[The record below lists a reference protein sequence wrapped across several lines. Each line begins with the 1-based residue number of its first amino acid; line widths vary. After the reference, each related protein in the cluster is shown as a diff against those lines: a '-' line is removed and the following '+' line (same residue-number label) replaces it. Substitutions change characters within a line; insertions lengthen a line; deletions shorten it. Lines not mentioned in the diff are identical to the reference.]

1 MWTIIPQM
9 KQPVIELGTI
19 LKFPFYAKATLLL
32 VGLYVLISML
42 SIGQGIIVPLIFS
55 IILAILLQ
63 PVVDFF
69 VRIGLNKIVAIIIAI
84 LLSIVVIAAFAAL
97 IFSQASRFSET
108 WPAMVEKFSIIL
120 NQSIGSVSGYF
131 DISQQSIHAWISK
144 TKAELLDNSGTAIG
158 QTIKTVGSSLV
169 VIFLVPVYI
178 FLMLYYKPL
187 LIDFIHQLFGKDNKS
202 MVGEVISQTKTVVQR
217 YLVGLVIEVLIIAAL
232 EIAALLILGIEYAIL
247 LGVIGALLN
256 LIPYI
261 GGLIAVALPM
271 MVALATKDSAWYAV
285 YVLAIYYFIQI
296 IDNNYI
302 VPKIVAS
309 KVKINAL
316 FSIIAVI
323 AGNALWGV
331 SGMFLSIPLLAI
343 VKLIFDH
350 IEPMKPWGFLL
361 GDTMPSLMKI
371 NPFQKKIRKKPE

>member
-1 MWTIIPQM
+1 MY
-9 KQPVIELGTI
+9 KLPV
-19 LKFPFYAKATLLL
+19 YVKAALLL
-32 VGLYVLISML
+32 VGLYVFISML
-42 SIGQGIIVPLIFS
+42 YIARGIIVPLIFS

-63 PVVDFF
+63 PVVDFL
-69 VRIGLNKIVAIIIAI
+69 VRIGINKIIAIIIT
-84 LLSIVVIAAFAAL
+84 LFLTIVVIAAFGAL

-108 WPAMVEKFSIIL
+108 WPVMVDKFSLLL

-131 DISQQSIHAWISK
+131 DISTQSIHAWISK
-144 TKAELLDNSGTAIG
+144 TRNELINNSGSAIG
-158 QTIKTVGSSLV
+158 QTIMTVGSSLV
-169 VIFLVPVYI
+169 VLFLVPVYI
-178 FLMLYYKPL
+178 FLILFYKPL

-202 MVGEVISQTKTVVQR
+202 QVAEVITQTKTVVQR
-217 YLVGLVIEVLIIAAL
+217 YLVGLVIEVVIIAVL
-232 EIAALLILGIEYAIL
+232 EIAALLILGIDYAIL
-247 LGVIGALLN
+247 LGIIGALLN

-261 GGLIAVALPM
+261 GGLVAVALPM
-271 MVALATKDSAWYAV
+271 MVALATKDSGWYAV
-285 YVLAIYYFIQI
+285 YVLAIYYFIQL

-361 GDTMPSLMKI
+361 GDTMPSILKL
-371 NPFQKKIRKKPE
+371 NPILKKIKKLSG

>member
-1 MWTIIPQM
+1 M
-9 KQPVIELGTI
+9 KQPDIEMAAI
-19 LKFPFYAKATLLL
+19 YKFPFYAKAALLL
-32 VGLYVLISML
+32 VGFYVFISML

-55 IILAILLQ
+55 IILAILLH
-63 PVVDFF
+63 PVVNFF
-69 VRIGLNKIVAIIIAI
+69 VRIGINKIFAIIITLFLTI
-84 LLSIVVIAAFAAL
+84 IVIAAFGAL

-108 WPAMVEKFSIIL
+108 WPVLVDKFTLML
-120 NQSIGSVSGYF
+120 NQSIGVISGYF
-131 DISQQSIHAWISK
+131 DINPQSIHAWISK
-144 TKAELLDNSGTAIG
+144 TKVELINNSGSAIG
-158 QTIKTVGSSLV
+158 QTIMTVGSSLV
-169 VIFLVPVYI
+169 VLFLVPVYI
-178 FLMLYYKPL
+178 FLILFYQPL

-202 MVGEVISQTKTVVQR
+202 KVGEIISQTKTVVQR
-217 YLVGLVIEVLIIAAL
+217 YLVGLVIEVIIIAAL
-232 EIAALLILGIEYAIL
+232 EIAALFILGIEYAIL

-261 GGLIAVALPM
+261 GGLVAVALPM
-271 MVALATKDSAWYAV
+271 MVALATKDSGWYAV
-285 YVLAIYYFIQI
+285 YVLAIYYFIQL

-350 IEPMKPWGFLL
+350 IESMKPWGFLL
-361 GDTMPSLMKI
+361 GDTMPSILKI
-371 NPFQKKIRKKPE
+371 DPILKKIKKLSG